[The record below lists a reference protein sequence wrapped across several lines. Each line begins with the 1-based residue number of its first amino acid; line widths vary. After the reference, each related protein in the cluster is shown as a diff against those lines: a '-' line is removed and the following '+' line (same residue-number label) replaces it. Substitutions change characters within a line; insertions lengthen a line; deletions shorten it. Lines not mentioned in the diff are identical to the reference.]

1 MAVPDRNSSFTYFHP
16 SVTVTDHRIAADH
29 PSLSILVSIPLL
41 HLYTSCAEVPSDEL
55 LWSHSIVPFTPLFY
69 CCSFLAAAHS
79 RTIHNSHLE
88 PDSRHYLSFHES
100 ILLFSL

>member
-29 PSLSILVSIPLL
+29 PSLSILISIPLL

-55 LWSHSIVPFTPLFY
+55 VRSHSMAPFTPLFY
-69 CCSFLAAAHS
+69 SCSFLAAAHS